1 MRRASVDIESHKEYV
16 SSAVPAADLATSR
29 SARKN
34 KEIMSKTMTKF
45 GNHSQASNM
54 SHRDKV
60 SPRPNGLMNQT
71 SSNF

>member
-16 SSAVPAADLATSR
+16 SSAVPAADLATFTK

-34 KEIMSKTMTKF
+34 KEMMSKTMTKF
-45 GNHSQASNM
+45 GNHSQASNI

-60 SPRPNGLMNQT
+60 SPRTGLLNNT
-71 SSNF
+71 